1 MMSNFPLLNFLFG
14 RGRGREE
21 HYKLTSF
28 QRITS
33 SNESSVSGYQLSRT
47 SRWRVIFE
55 FSGHRMTDRQKILD
69 FYKIPPR
76 EKFRR
81 PLLSHRSPNSIL
93 MRLLIMVFRVA
104 SCILKLEIDSSQ
116 ARRGGRGEGERARNR
131 KSRIPG
137 NRIRFSNIIS
147 SYFFHLEKKTTR
159 QTHRRYSNDSGIGM
173 IPEKNWV
180 NRKLDKKK
188 KTKQNCQSLLN
199 FLTIYILK
207 LLFRGIEILLILHSG
222 ETLEKIKV
230 WIL

>member
-116 ARRGGRGEGERARNR
+116 ARRGGRGEGGESEKPEISNSR
-131 KSRIPG
+131 KSYSIFKYHFELLFPSG
-137 NRIRFSNIIS
+137 KKNNTSNASTVFKRF
-147 SYFFHLEKKTTR
+147 
-159 QTHRRYSNDSGIGM
+159 RYWNDS
-173 IPEKNWV
+173 
-180 NRKLDKKK
+180 
-188 KTKQNCQSLLN
+188 
-199 FLTIYILK
+199 
-207 LLFRGIEILLILHSG
+207 
-222 ETLEKIKV
+222 
-230 WIL
+230 